1 MAVITIVMHFTI
13 GDALIEE
20 AGNAGIMRAFNV
32 TFIVFAVICA
42 VGVLLSFNR
51 RKKRGTPRKDAPTTP
66 KRLTP

>member
-32 TFIVFAVICA
+32 TFVVFAIICA
-42 VGVLLSFNR
+42 AGVLLSFNR
-51 RKKRGTPRKDAPTTP
+51 KQGRGTPRRDA
-66 KRLTP
+66 